1 MDRHEHTVCNV
12 NENLLRSYYGLQIMA
27 WTKTHFPLTVKLKW
41 RAHLIYYLWLCQVCV
56 SPTMSDVS
64 ETKST
69 LFFGSRAMKITNTAY
84 INVEVRV
91 MLQRIICVGVL
102 FRLDKWKLLIRARYL
117 NFTLYENVVA
127 IEREFFCGAH
137 LMNVKVTN
145 PLAWPSRFFEEFLTF
160 QMRNPMF

>member
-1 MDRHEHTVCNV
+1 MILWLEVIQEPLYKVLYLSKSAMAGWIDTSTVCNF

-102 FRLDKWKLLIRARYL
+102 FRLDKWKLLIRSRYV

-127 IEREFFCGAH
+127 IEREFFVVH
-137 LMNVKVTN
+137 T
-145 PLAWPSRFFEEFLTF
+145 
-160 QMRNPMF
+160 